1 MAYIPFHGDEHYVDS
16 EFFRRI
22 RAQYYILNA
31 VEINRRTLNALMD
44 GKQQWERNEP
54 VPTKISFCQRLFP
67 FVSDLLGS
75 NV

>member
-1 MAYIPFHGDEHYVDS
+1 MAYIPFHGDENYVDS

-44 GKQQWERNEP
+44 GKQQWERNE
-54 VPTKISFCQRLFP
+54 Q
-67 FVSDLLGS
+67 VSS
-75 NV
+75 QVVW